1 MSSRVITAL
10 AVLLGTGAIVLIV
23 LGLRLQNDTG
33 IDVVEREPVP
43 VEEAPE
49 TDEPE
54 DVEEEPELVEDPSEP
69 EPVAREVVVLARD
82 LTAGT
87 RLLLDD
93 LELKHMDD
101 APETAIGGR
110 DQGVDHRLREDLEA
124 GDVITTDL
132 LRAPDALA
140 DRLRPGQRAFAVPV
154 DELAAVGGLL
164 KPGDHVDVLA
174 HLEDESEDAS
184 RVLVEY
190 AAVLSFGPSLERND
204 DGEREQDT
212 GSRTAVLALER
223 EAVPVLLMAQQHGR
237 LSLALTGQPEDD
249 VVVGG
254 LTEEA
259 LFARPSE
266 YSRPGGEPTPEAR
279 NQAPTRSPVSI
290 HRGTSRQ
297 EVER

>member
-1 MSSRVITAL
+1 MSSRIITAL
-10 AVLLGTGAIVLIV
+10 AVLLGAGAIVLIV
-23 LGLRLQNDTG
+23 LGLRLQNESG
-33 IDVVEREPVP
+33 LEVVEREPEP
-43 VEEAPE
+43 AEELVEA
-49 TDEPE
+49 DEP
-54 DVEEEPELVEDPSEP
+54 EEPELVEEPVEP
-69 EPVAREVVVLARD
+69 ERVATQVVVVARD
-82 LTAGT
+82 LPAGT
-87 RLLLDD
+87 RLLPDD
-93 LELKHMDD
+93 LELKEMDE
-101 APETAIGGR
+101 APETALTTP
-110 DQGVDHRLREDLEA
+110 DQGLDHRLREDLQA
-124 GDVITTDL
+124 GDLVTTEL

-164 KPGDHVDVLA
+164 KPGDYVDVLA
-174 HLEDESEDAS
+174 HLEDENEDAS

-190 AAVLSFGPSLERND
+190 AAVLSFGPSLERNN

-237 LSLALTGQPEDD
+237 LSLALTSEPEDD
-249 VVVGG
+249 VVIGG

-259 LFARPSE
+259 MFARPSE
-266 YSRPGGEPTPEAR
+266 YSRPGGEPSPAAR
-279 NQAPTRSPVSI
+279 NQAPNRAPVSI